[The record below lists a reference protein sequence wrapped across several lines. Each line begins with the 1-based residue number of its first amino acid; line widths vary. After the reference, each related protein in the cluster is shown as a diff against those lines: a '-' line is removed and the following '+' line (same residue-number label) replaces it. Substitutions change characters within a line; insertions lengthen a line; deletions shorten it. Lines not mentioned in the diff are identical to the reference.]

1 MALVDDTKI
10 YLRIDASDTS
20 FDTEILDL
28 IASVQAEL
36 IDVGVDP
43 TLVGAATDPLI
54 KRAITV
60 YCKAYFGYDQDNAE
74 AFASSYDK
82 LKIYLM
88 NSSTYQA
95 VVIDS

>member
-1 MALVDDTKI
+1 MALLDDVRS

-20 FDTEILDL
+20 FDVEIQDL
-28 IASVQAEL
+28 MGAVQTEL

-43 TLVGAATDPLI
+43 TLVSSATDPLI
-54 KRAITV
+54 KKAITT
-60 YCKAYFGYDQDNAE
+60 YCKANFGYDTDNAE
-74 AFASSYDK
+74 AFSSSYEK

-95 VVIDS
+95 VSSS